1 MMAAASAV
9 ATFPATTMGTF
20 AASVATTAACME
32 AAATLMSDDCATA
45 PVVELGV
52 VAATARMVFPRM
64 VNVEDRIIARRPTH
78 HTSMARSH
86 SRDNQRSH
94 SRGRIRWRR
103 MRSCREVSALRSIGP
118 IANIGVR
125 AFQGTPHAG
134 LPSSL

>member
-52 VAATARMVFPRM
+52 VAATAPMVFPRM
-64 VNVEDRIIARRPTH
+64 VNHEDRIIA
-78 HTSMARSH
+78 A
-86 SRDNQRSH
+86 
-94 SRGRIRWRR
+94 
-103 MRSCREVSALRSIGP
+103 
-118 IANIGVR
+118 
-125 AFQGTPHAG
+125 
-134 LPSSL
+134 PSTI